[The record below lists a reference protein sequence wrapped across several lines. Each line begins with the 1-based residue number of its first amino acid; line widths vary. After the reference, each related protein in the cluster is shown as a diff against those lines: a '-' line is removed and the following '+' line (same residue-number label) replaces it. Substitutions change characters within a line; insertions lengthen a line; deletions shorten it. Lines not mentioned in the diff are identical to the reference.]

1 MFGNQNNQKDDDEN
15 GDGSDGGVQ
24 PEDEAPIYAET
35 GNDKVEFKKGVE
47 I

>member
-1 MFGNQNNQKDDDEN
+1 MFGNQSNKKDDDEN
-15 GDGSDGGVQ
+15 GDGSYGGVQ
-24 PEDEAPIYAET
+24 PEDEAPIYAES